1 MVTPESEEEEE
12 DDVLSVVE
20 RSLSD
25 SRLAAEAAA
34 SIGVSTHPA
43 VSGSSRPAPAQSS
56 SKRKATE
63 SHKDTQATLKKRAAS
78 KSCPDIIVTFASD
91 P

>member
-1 MVTPESEEEEE
+1 MVTPESQEEEE

-20 RSLSD
+20 RSLS
-25 SRLAAEAAA
+25 RLAAKAAA

-43 VSGSSRPAPAQSS
+43 VSGPSRPAPAQSS

-63 SHKDTQATLKKRAAS
+63 SHRDTQVALKKRAAS